1 MAGFE
6 EISRRALLALGVI
19 AIAIVV
25 LLPDSAPASVP
36 IDRVAESGDRA
47 RTYWTPARMRAAE
60 PVEAEAATVL
70 SDRGG
75 SLDRRSRRASFVGP
89 ADAGSPSGA
98 AMRMGKASQSGER
111 IVGSNRDE
119 IADPADPAYAAH
131 GKVFFTIPKGSE
143 AGDYVCSGTAVN
155 SKRRSLVW
163 TAGHCVYDFE
173 AADPG
178 GFSTNFI
185 FVPGYK
191 DGVAPYGEW
200 PAKKLGT
207 TVGWKSAGNIRFDL
221 GAAVVRTDATG
232 AKLQDVVG
240 ATGIG
245 FNQPRAQTLQAF
257 GYPAVQPP
265 LEFTGER
272 EFRCTGRP
280 FGVDRPSGTVGPAT
294 TGIECDM
301 TAGSSGGGW
310 IGGTTAPILLS
321 VTSYGYPTELDHLY
335 GPYMS
340 TGAKALYKLVRGG
353 KKKKRKG

>member
-1 MAGFE
+1 MVG
-6 EISRRALLALGVI
+6 IQQTWRRALLALCAIVI
-19 AIAIVV
+19 AVVV
-25 LLPDSAPASVP
+25 LLPGAAQASVP
-36 IDRVAESGDRA
+36 IERVAGSSDGARA
-47 RTYWTPARMRAAE
+47 YWTPARMRAAE
-60 PVEAEAATVL
+60 PVEADAATAL
-70 SDRGG
+70 SARGG
-75 SLDRRSRRASFVGP
+75 RLDRRSGRASWVGP
-89 ADAGSPSGA
+89 AATGIRSAA
-98 AMRMGKASQSGER
+98 AMRMGKPSPSRER
-111 IVGSNRDE
+111 IIGSNRDE
-119 IADPADPAYAAH
+119 IVDPADPAYSAH
-131 GKVFFTIPKGSE
+131 GKVFFTIPKGTE

-155 SKRRSLVW
+155 SKNRSLVW

-191 DGVAPYGEW
+191 DGIAPYGEW

-207 TVGWKSAGNIRFDL
+207 TAGWKTEGNIRFDL
-221 GAAVVRTDATG
+221 GAAVVTTDATG
-232 AKLQDVVG
+232 RKLQDVVG

-245 FNQPRAQTLQAF
+245 FNQPRVQTLQAF
-257 GYPAVQPP
+257 GYPAVMPP

-272 EFRCTGRP
+272 EFRCTGEP
-280 FGVDRPSGTVGPAT
+280 FGVDRPSGTIGPAT

-310 IGGTTAPILLS
+310 VGGTTVPILLS

-340 TGAKALYKLVRGG
+340 AGAKQLYKLVRGG
-353 KKKKRKG
+353 KRKKKA

>member
-1 MAGFE
+1 MLG
-6 EISRRALLALGVI
+6 IQQTWRRALLALGVI
-19 AIAIVV
+19 LIATVA
-25 LLPDSAPASVP
+25 LLPHPASASVP
-36 IDRVAESGDRA
+36 VERVASAGDGV

-60 PVEAEAATVL
+60 PVEADPATAL
-70 SDRGG
+70 SGRVRRA
-75 SLDRRSRRASFVGP
+75 DRRSRRASWVGP
-89 ADAGSPSGA
+89 AAAGSKGGA
-98 AMRMGKASQSGER
+98 AIRRGKASQSDER
-111 IVGSNRDE
+111 ILGSNRDE

-155 SKRRSLVW
+155 SRNRSLVW

-173 AADPG
+173 APKSG

-200 PAKKLGT
+200 PARKLGT
-207 TVGWKSAGNIRFDL
+207 TAGWKTEGNIRFDL
-221 GAAVVRTDATG
+221 GAAVVRTDANG
-232 AKLQDVVG
+232 RRLQEVVA

-257 GYPAVQPP
+257 GYPAVPPP

-272 EFRCTGRP
+272 EFRCTGKP

-310 IGGTTAPILLS
+310 VGGTTAPILLS

-340 TGAKALYKLVRGG
+340 ADAKALYKLVRGG
-353 KKKKRKG
+353 KKKKKKG